1 MELPYLW
8 KHLTHCKFFQCDTS
22 TFGFIY
28 NSSNEVNL
36 WLQIWFFLNPREFE
50 FDSINSQT
58 IWLSFDLIPNSDDE
72 GNTCHIHEFRRYIHC
87 LDATSSL
94 SVFFPRCKS
103 VHSRETVSG
112 SFCRNPIKVRT
123 VELLN
128 PTDFSRSDTILVT
141 CNYSIVLGTTAHHA
155 NLTENYLTENRSD
168 VLGKLSGCSCCSP
181 TRAAGCAH
189 IHAHTRIHIYKND
202 TTHWELKSKTIR
214 ANRASGKTTRP
225 FLMK

>member
-141 CNYSIVLGTTAHHA
+141 CNYSFVLMMMIAFITV
-155 NLTENYLTENRSD
+155 RSSL
-168 VLGKLSGCSCCSP
+168 VPLIEGL
-181 TRAAGCAH
+181 CAQIYFRFEISVVCVH
-189 IHAHTRIHIYKND
+189 IFCFSFSEEEIC
-202 TTHWELKSKTIR
+202 
-214 ANRASGKTTRP
+214 
-225 FLMK
+225 